1 MPATYEEAKALHEA
15 GRLEEAAAAYA
26 AVPDDSPDAARALN
40 NLGTLHEADGRF
52 EDAIAVYRRAVTLKP
67 DAAILWY
74 NLGHALQR
82 LERLPEA
89 ILAYAQSLEFD
100 PSDGP
105 THYNLGNALA
115 DQARHE
121 SAIGC
126 YRRALECG
134 LDDPR
139 VQSRLGTSL
148 LDLGHAGEALA
159 AYRHAIEA
167 DPTVAEE
174 WFHVGLALETLRR
187 HDEAAESYRRSV
199 ELHPDST
206 AAREGLAR
214 ALYSAGREE
223 AALMVYRDWLEHD
236 PGNPIAQHMA
246 AALSGEATPDRAD
259 DDYVRTL
266 FDGFAAN
273 FDRTL
278 ARLDYRAPQL
288 LSDLLKERLGAAA
301 GPFDVLDAGCGTGLC
316 GPLLKPHARRLVGV
330 DLSPEMLRQA
340 ERRAVYDELHA
351 AELTA
356 FLSEQA
362 GRFDAIVAADT
373 LIYFGDLKPV
383 LAVAAS
389 ALRPGGRFL
398 FTLERL
404 DESDGETR
412 LNSHGRYAHSEAY
425 LCERLAHAGFS
436 VESIAAETLR
446 REGGT
451 PVTGFVV
458 CAGRTP
464 GAISLLEST

>member
-1 MPATYEEAKALHEA
+1 MYEAAKALHEA

-26 AVPDDSPDAARALN
+26 AVPEDAPDAARALN
-40 NLGTLHEADGRF
+40 NLGTLYEADGRF
-52 EDAIAVYRRAVTLKP
+52 EEAIAVYRRAVALKP

-89 ILAYAQSLEFD
+89 ILAYAQALEFD
-100 PSDGP
+100 PSDGA

-139 VQSRLGTSL
+139 VESRLGTSL
-148 LDLGHAGEALA
+148 LNLGRPGEALA
-159 AYRHAIEA
+159 HYRRAIEA

-174 WFHVGLALETLRR
+174 WFHVGLALEMLRR

-199 ELHPDST
+199 ELHPESNT
-206 AAREGLAR
+206 AREGLAR
-214 ALYSAGREE
+214 ALYSAGRAE

-236 PGNPIAQHMA
+236 PGNPIARHMA
-246 AALSGEATPDRAD
+246 AALSGDATPDRAD
-259 DDYVRTL
+259 DGYVRTL

-288 LSDLLKERLGAAA
+288 LSDLLKERLGAKA
-301 GPFDVLDAGCGTGLC
+301 GPFDILDAGCGTGLC
-316 GPLLKPHARRLVGV
+316 GPLFKPHAGTLVGV

-340 ERRAVYDELHA
+340 ERRGVYDELHA
-351 AELTA
+351 AELTG
-356 FLSEQA
+356 FLNEHPD
-362 GRFDAIVAADT
+362 RFDLFVAADT
-373 LIYFGDLKPV
+373 LIYFGGLAPV
-383 LAVAAS
+383 LSAAAT
-389 ALRPGGRFL
+389 ALRPNGRLL

-404 DESDGETR
+404 DEAEGEAR

-425 LCERLAHAGFS
+425 LRERLTHAGFA
-436 VESIAAETLR
+436 VESIATETLR
-446 REGGT
+446 REGGI
-451 PVTGFVV
+451 PVAGIVV
-458 CAGRTP
+458 CAGKLS
-464 GAISLLEST
+464 GATSPS